1 MRPGRLFLLVEESP
15 DPIDLEVG
23 VAGGEAARVLVA
35 GGGGEEGV
43 RELGIFGKVHG
54 LSIRMHNIIMS
65 EVSAKVVV
73 IGAVGVGKSSLTV
86 RYVHQQFTAEMEST
100 LGAVYFEKQLA
111 LHGQKIKF

>member
-1 MRPGRLFLLVEESP
+1 
-15 DPIDLEVG
+15 
-23 VAGGEAARVLVA
+23 
-35 GGGGEEGV
+35 
-43 RELGIFGKVHG
+43 
-54 LSIRMHNIIMS
+54 MS

>member
-1 MRPGRLFLLVEESP
+1 
-15 DPIDLEVG
+15 
-23 VAGGEAARVLVA
+23 
-35 GGGGEEGV
+35 
-43 RELGIFGKVHG
+43 
-54 LSIRMHNIIMS
+54 MS

-111 LHGQKIKF
+111 LHGQKIKFEFWDTAGQERYKAIARIYYKDCRVALVVYDVTSRPSFEAMKTWV